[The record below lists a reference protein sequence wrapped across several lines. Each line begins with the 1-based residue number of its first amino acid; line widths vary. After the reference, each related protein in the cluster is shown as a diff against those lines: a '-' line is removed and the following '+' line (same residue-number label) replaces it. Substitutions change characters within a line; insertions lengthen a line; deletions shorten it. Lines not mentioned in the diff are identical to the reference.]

1 MSSKFASAGTSS
13 LKIKC
18 RSGSGSSVELDVVDL
33 SQGGC
38 MAERRNWSPSA
49 GDRVLVQLPGLGF
62 QASEVVWIEDGRVGI
77 GFEQALHDAVFE
89 HLRTSFGLVA

>member
-1 MSSKFASAGTSS
+1 MNAHYASASNGT

-38 MAERRNWSPSA
+38 MADRRNWSPNA

-62 QASEVVWIEDGRVGI
+62 QASEVIWVEDGRVGI

-89 HLRTSFGLVA
+89 HLCRSYALAA

>member
-1 MSSKFASAGTSS
+1 MSSQYASAHSGT
-13 LKIKC
+13 LTIKC
-18 RSGSGSSVELDVVDL
+18 RSGSGSSVELNVVDL

-38 MAERRNWSPSA
+38 MAERRNWSPNV

-62 QASEVVWIEDGRVGI
+62 QPSDVVWVEDGRVGI

-89 HLRTSFGLVA
+89 HLRRSYAIAD